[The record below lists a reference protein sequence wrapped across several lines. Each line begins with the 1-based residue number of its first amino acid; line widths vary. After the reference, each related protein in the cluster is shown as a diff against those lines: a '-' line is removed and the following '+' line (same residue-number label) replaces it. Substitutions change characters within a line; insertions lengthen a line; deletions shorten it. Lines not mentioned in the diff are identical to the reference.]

1 MSRCADTRIYMDSY
15 LLHKDYR
22 IRLPKAIENNF
33 GATPG
38 ETFFD
43 IYFDVSSKEIILKQS
58 EKNAVKE
65 E

>member
-1 MSRCADTRIYMDSY
+1 MDSY